1 MPGGRSFVWQGKRLM
16 GEVTRLD
23 DAGTEYVVTS
33 GGRIFTGNPRI
44 GYVPMEEE
52 EDPKSVAEGL
62 GDVANNMTDLSGV
75 QDNMRRFGTKGYLM
89 RVALVLLVI
98 MVVLLVLRLIMG

>member
-1 MPGGRSFVWQGKRLM
+1 M
-16 GEVTRLD
+16 
-23 DAGTEYVVTS
+23 
-33 GGRIFTGNPRI
+33 
-44 GYVPMEEE
+44 
-52 EDPKSVAEGL
+52 AEGL
-62 GDVANNMTDLSGV
+62 GDVANNMADLSGV

>member
-1 MPGGRSFVWQGKRLM
+1 
-16 GEVTRLD
+16 
-23 DAGTEYVVTS
+23 
-33 GGRIFTGNPRI
+33 
-44 GYVPMEEE
+44 MEEE

-62 GDVANNMTDLSGV
+62 GDVANNMADLSGV